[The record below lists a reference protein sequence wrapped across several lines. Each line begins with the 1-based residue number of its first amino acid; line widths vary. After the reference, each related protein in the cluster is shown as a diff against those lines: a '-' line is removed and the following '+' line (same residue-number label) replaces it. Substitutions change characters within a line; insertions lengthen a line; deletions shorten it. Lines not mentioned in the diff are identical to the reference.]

1 MNLNISL
8 IKEFL
13 RQTKKSTLLKVY
25 HKSSCITCKKT
36 ITEIERMKID
46 VESRDFFKD
55 PFTETELKKIIKMT
69 GKKPQELLRKRDKT
83 YKEMKLDQT
92 KKSDSEII
100 KLMVKYPGLILRPI
114 VILKNKALVGKVDP
128 KEIKN

>member
-1 MNLNISL
+1 MD
-8 IKEFL
+8 
-13 RQTKKSTLLKVY
+13 
-25 HKSSCITCKKT
+25 
-36 ITEIERMKID
+36 ID
-46 VESRDFFKD
+46 TRDFFKD

-69 GKKPQELLRKRDKT
+69 GKKPIELLRKRDKT
-83 YKEMKLDQT
+83 YKEMKLDEN

-114 VILKNKALVGKVDP
+114 IITKNKALVGKVEP

>member
-1 MNLNISL
+1 MD
-8 IKEFL
+8 
-13 RQTKKSTLLKVY
+13 
-25 HKSSCITCKKT
+25 
-36 ITEIERMKID
+36 ID
-46 VESRDFFKD
+46 TRDFFKD

-69 GKKPQELLRKRDKT
+69 GKKPVELLRKRDKT
-83 YKEMKLDQT
+83 YKEMKLDEN

-114 VILKNKALVGKVDP
+114 IITKNKALVGKIDP